1 MPITQETAAITAL
14 LRRED
19 IRWSDVADRVEERGS
34 AIATLRELH
43 DRVELTLLDQD
54 PSPLEDQLDPIAEE
68 VSAWEREG
76 MHPIGVLD
84 PSYPEN
90 LRMVHDRPPMLF
102 VRGQL
107 RPEDARS
114 VAIVGTR
121 NASQRG
127 LEQAGDAARQFVEA
141 GFVVVSGLAAG
152 VDTAAHRGAL
162 DAGGRTIAVIGTGL
176 RRSYPKQNAALQREL
191 SERSAVV
198 SQFWPDQPP
207 GKHTFP
213 MRNAVMSGIALA
225 TLVIEA
231 SHTSGARMQ
240 ARIALEHGKPVFLLE
255 SLLEHKWAQ
264 EYSERPGVHVVA
276 AASEAVSRLKQIYSY
291 DVALVA

>member
-1 MPITQETAAITAL
+1 MPIAQETVAIAAL
-14 LRRED
+14 LRRAD

-34 AIATLRELH
+34 AMAAFRELH
-43 DRVELTLLDQD
+43 DRVELTLLEQD
-54 PSPLEDQLDPIAEE
+54 PPPLEDELDPIAEE
-68 VSAWEREG
+68 VAAWEQEG
-76 MHPIGVLD
+76 MHLISVLD
-84 PSYPEN
+84 PTYPEN
-90 LRMVHDRPPMLF
+90 LRTVHDRPPVLF

-121 NASQRG
+121 DASQRG
-127 LEQAGDAARQFVEA
+127 LDKAGSAARQFVEA

-162 DAGGRTIAVIGTGL
+162 EAGGRTIAVIGTGL
-176 RRSYPKQNAALQREL
+176 RRSYPKQNAALQQEL
-191 SERSAVV
+191 GKRSAVA

-225 TLVIEA
+225 TVVIEA

-255 SLLEHKWAQ
+255 SLLEHEWAQ
-264 EYSERPGVHVVA
+264 DYSGRPGVHVVA
-276 AASEAVSRLKQIYSY
+276 TADEAVRCLERLYSY

>member
-1 MPITQETAAITAL
+1 MANRA
-14 LRRED
+14 
-19 IRWSDVADRVEERGS
+19 EERGS
-34 AIATLRELH
+34 ALAVLRELH
-43 DRVELTLLDQD
+43 DQAELTLLDQE
-54 PSPLEDQLDPIAEE
+54 PPRLEDELDPITEE

-76 MHPIGVLD
+76 MHLISVLD
-84 PSYPEN
+84 PDYPEN
-90 LRMVHDRPPMLF
+90 LRTVHDRPPMLF

-127 LEQAGDAARQFVEA
+127 LEQAEDAARQFVEA
-141 GFVVVSGLAAG
+141 EFVVVSGLAAG

-162 DAGGRTIAVIGTGL
+162 DASGRTIAVIGTGL
-176 RRSYPKQNAALQREL
+176 RRSYPRHNAALQREL
-191 SERSAVV
+191 GERSAVV

-225 TLVIEA
+225 TLVVEA

-255 SLLEHKWAQ
+255 SLLEHEWARD
-264 EYSERPGVHVVA
+264 YSGRPGVYVVA
-276 AASEAVSRLKQIYSY
+276 TADEAVGRLEQLYSY